1 MRHREDPLADAATVM
16 AARTGDR
23 RARERLVAAY
33 LPLVY
38 NVVGRAVN
46 GHPDADD
53 IVQETMLKALDGLP
67 GLRDPERFRSWLL
80 AIALNEVRRRWAR
93 RGPDPDDL
101 TAVPDPGGDF
111 VSLAILRLGLSGQ
124 RRETAEAT
132 RWLDEDDRELLAL
145 WWQES
150 AGRITRAELA
160 AVLEVP
166 EAHAAVRV
174 QRMKERL
181 DLSRHIVRALAAGRC
196 PGLSDVTA
204 GWDGRPSPL
213 WRKRI
218 GRHLRDCA
226 RCQRAR
232 DGLAPAEGLLVGMAM
247 IAPPPIDTTLTG
259 ATPLPRP
266 WLKPAIAGGA
276 AIGVAALALL
286 LWPGG
291 DADPQSPPVAAASS
305 SSASAA
311 PEPSRSTVNE
321 GGRPS
326 PAEVSPGAALV
337 EAVNAERRRAG
348 CDDLAF
354 DERLASAALKHAQD
368 MADHGFFDHTGS
380 DGSSTGDRIT
390 ATGYSWRSWAE
401 NIYRGSDD
409 PGKVTGA
416 WMNSD
421 GHRKN
426 MLACG
431 STEAGAAAVDAPQ
444 GTLWVLVL
452 ATPA

>member
-1 MRHREDPLADAATVM
+1 MRQDPLADPATVI
-16 AARTGDR
+16 AARGGDR

-46 GHPDADD
+46 GHPDVDD
-53 IVQETMLKALDGLP
+53 IVQETMLRALDGLP

-80 AIALNEVRRRWAR
+80 SIALNEVRRRWTTGR
-93 RGPDPDDL
+93 KGPVPDTDEV

-150 AGRITRAELA
+150 AGHLTRAELA
-160 AVLEVP
+160 AVLEIP

-181 DLSRHIVRALAAGRC
+181 DTSRHVVRALAAGRC
-196 PGLSDVTA
+196 RDLATVTA
-204 GWDGRPSPL
+204 VWDGRPSPL

-218 GRHLRDCA
+218 ARHLRDC
-226 RCQRAR
+226 RTCQRAR
-232 DGLAPAEGLLVGMAM
+232 EGLAPAEGLLVGMLM
-247 IAPPPIDTTLTG
+247 VVPPPIDTTPLS
-259 ATPLPRP
+259 ATPVPRP
-266 WLKPAIAGGA
+266 WLKPAIAGGVVV
-276 AIGVAALALL
+276 GVAALAAL
-286 LWPGG
+286 LWPSNEP
-291 DADPQSPPVAAASS
+291 APEPPAPPVAAASS
-305 SSASAA
+305 T
-311 PEPSRSTVNE
+311 PEPSQSTVIE

-326 PAEVSPGAALV
+326 PKETPPEVALID
-337 EAVNAERRRAG
+337 AINAERDRAG
-348 CDDLAF
+348 CGDLTIDD
-354 DERLASAALKHAQD
+354 RLAAAALKHAED
-368 MADHGFFDHTGS
+368 MAGNGFFDHTGS
-380 DGSSTGDRIT
+380 DGSSAGDRID
-390 ATGYSWRSWAE
+390 ATGYAWRSWSE
-401 NIYRGSDD
+401 NIYRGSGD
-409 PGKVTGA
+409 PEGATKA

-431 STEAGAAAVDAPQ
+431 SAEAGAAAVDTPQ
-444 GTLWVLVL
+444 GTVWVLVL
-452 ATPA
+452 AAPA